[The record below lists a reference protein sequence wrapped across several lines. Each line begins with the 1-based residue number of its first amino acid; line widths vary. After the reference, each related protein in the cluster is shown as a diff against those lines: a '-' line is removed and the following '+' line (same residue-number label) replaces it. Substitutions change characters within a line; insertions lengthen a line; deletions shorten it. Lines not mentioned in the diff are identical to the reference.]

1 MLGTRITERMS
12 ELGIKTQ
19 SELAARTGLSVSYVG
34 DLIRG
39 TRGKRL
45 GHTTTI
51 RLARA
56 LKVKPIF
63 FSSDYAVAEKGNDG
77 HAIAKSQVG
86 NALHE

>member
-1 MLGTRITERMS
+1 MLGPKITKRMS

-19 SELAARTGLSVSYVG
+19 SDLASRTGLSVSYVN

-45 GHTTTI
+45 GHMTTLK
-51 RLARA
+51 LAKA

-63 FSSDYAVAEKGNDG
+63 FRQRFRKRGKRCSESRKCEKPGG
-77 HAIAKSQVG
+77 
-86 NALHE
+86 ECRT